1 MAIKNIL
8 FHAFEGDAG
17 ESVRD
22 VAFKLA
28 QEHDAHASALSVV
41 DNTPIPAYVVPY
53 VPVNLSD
60 TYIEEAR
67 KIAADIEAQTKAKA
81 ESEGVRLDWNS
92 EEGVLTGR
100 MNVHAHYCDLCVVG
114 QGAGSD
120 IPVGPANMLPD
131 EMILG
136 SGRPILVVPHGYKP
150 DGLGKK
156 ILVAWNSSP
165 QSARAVHDALPLL
178 VKADEVRI
186 LSVGGPENHLP
197 GAEISTHLARHGVN
211 AEAAHAVEKDLST
224 AETIVEDASDWG
236 ADLIV
241 CGAWGHSRI
250 RETVLGGVTR
260 HLLRHMN
267 VPVLMSH

>member
-8 FHAFEGDAG
+8 FHAFEGAAG

-22 VAFKLA
+22 VAFELA
-28 QEHDAHASALSVV
+28 QEQDAKVSALSVI

-67 KIAADIEAQTKAKA
+67 KIASGVEEQTKSKA
-81 ESEGVRLDWNS
+81 ESEGVRLDWNN
-92 EEGVLTGR
+92 EEGDLCGR
-100 MNVHAHYCDLCVVG
+100 MNVHAHYSDLCIVG
-114 QGAGSD
+114 QGAGSE

-136 SGRPILVVPHGYKP
+136 SGRPILVIPHSYTLN
-150 DGLGKK
+150 GLGKK
-156 ILVAWNSSP
+156 ILVAWNGSA
-165 QSARAVHDALPLL
+165 QSTRAVHDALPLL
-178 VKADEVRI
+178 ASADEVRI
-186 LSVGGPENHLP
+186 LSVGGPETHLP
-197 GAEISTHLARHGVN
+197 GAEIGAHLAQHGVN

-224 AETIVEDASDWG
+224 AETIVEDASNWG

-241 CGAWGHSRI
+241 SGAWGHSRI

-260 HLLRHMN
+260 HLLRHMS